1 VENLKELQVQGFLLK
16 NIQSKEKVYRNK
28 KKKIGSNRQRRLE
41 KAVEIDRLKKL
52 SNKNQESK

>member
-1 VENLKELQVQGFLLK
+1 MENLKELQVRGFLLK

-41 KAVEIDRLKKL
+41 KAVEIDLLKKL
-52 SNKNQESK
+52 SNNNQESK